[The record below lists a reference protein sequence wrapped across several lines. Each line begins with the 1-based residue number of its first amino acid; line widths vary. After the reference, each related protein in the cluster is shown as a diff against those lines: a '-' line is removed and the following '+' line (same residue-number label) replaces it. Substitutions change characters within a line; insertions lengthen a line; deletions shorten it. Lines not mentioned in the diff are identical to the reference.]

1 MTPPLR
7 ALLVEDS
14 TLQAKAL
21 TRMLEAEGDIVVVA
35 TAGDAADAVSAVAR
49 HRPDVVT
56 MDLDIPGGG
65 GQVAITQIMAAT
77 PTPILVVS
85 GILDDRHA
93 PPAVAALAA
102 GAVEALP
109 KPRAWGDD
117 DAAELRR
124 QVRRVSRIPVIRRR
138 PQAPRAPR
146 RLWRPDPSV
155 PTDGPIVALAAS
167 TGGPAALAVLLG
179 GLREARAPVLLVQH
193 IHPSFA
199 GGFAA
204 WLTSCT
210 GKPAVIAENGMPL
223 EAGRVHVAPGDV
235 HLRLAPGGRLAV
247 SPDPPA
253 LHRPSADVLFESVA
267 EVAGRS
273 AIGVLLTG
281 MGDDGA
287 RGLLAM
293 RRAGARTF
301 AQDEASSTVF
311 GMPRAAAL
319 AGAADTVLALDELAA
334 AVHEAVEQAR

>member
-35 TAGDAADAVSAVAR
+35 TAADAGDAVSAVAR

-65 GQVAITQIMAAT
+65 GQLAIAQIMAET

-85 GILDDRHA
+85 RILGDRRAA
-93 PPAVAALAA
+93 PAIAALAA

-109 KPRAWGDD
+109 KPRAWGDA

-124 QVRRVSRIPVIRRR
+124 QVRRVGRIPVIRRR
-138 PQAPRAPR
+138 PQNVPLPR
-146 RLWRPDPSV
+146 RRRRGPGAGATDPV
-155 PTDGPIVALAAS
+155 VALAAS

-179 GLREARAPVLLVQH
+179 GLRESRAPVLLVQH

-199 GGFAA
+199 AGFAS

-210 GKPAVIAENGMPL
+210 GMSAVLAEDGMRL
-223 EAGRVHVAPGDV
+223 EAGRVHVAPGDL
-235 HLRLAPGGRLAV
+235 HLRLAAGGRLAL
-247 SPDPPA
+247 SPDPPS

-267 EVAGRS
+267 AVAGER

-287 RGLLAM
+287 GGLLAM

-301 AQDEASSTVF
+301 AQDEASSTVY

-319 AGAADTVLALDELAA
+319 AGAVDTVLALDALAA
-334 AVHEAVEQAR
+334 GVREAVGAAR